1 MTTHRD
7 IDSILDDWFSEGPER
22 IADWVVDESLVTI
35 ERTPQVRGDL
45 RLPRRLTM
53 FGPLRT
59 AGAAAAVVAVVAIGA
74 GLLASNSQPPAGAA
88 SASPIATARATPSP
102 TVAPSVTPAPT
113 QPVAPSAALTPY
125 RSPRHGYAIAYPS
138 NWKYHSA
145 PGTIDAT
152 TYPYDFSGGVD
163 YFSATSPTVSDPGLI
178 AAGPDVPAGTTLTSW
193 ITTIENMQATT
204 LSCPAPDATEDIT
217 IGGDPGQVLTW
228 NDCPVYLLWAGV
240 VHGSHA
246 YEVLLVDQWAVAN
259 PALQATD
266 KALFLR
272 ILTSITFSI
281 PATSATPSPS

>member
-1 MTTHRD
+1 MRTDREMTA
-7 IDSILDDWFSEGPER
+7 LFAGA
-22 IADWVVDESLVTI
+22 IADEAPDPTFLDELFEVLLEEVAASSLT
-35 ERTPQVRGDL
+35 ERPWQRRVAL
-45 RLPRRLTM
+45 RLRAVRW
-53 FGPLRT
+53 PLLVA
-59 AGAAAAVVAVVAIGA
+59 AGVAAVLIGLGVV
-74 GLLASNSQPPAGAA
+74 LRPSSQFGGP
-88 SASPIATARATPSP
+88 SPSP

-178 AAGPDVPAGTTLTSW
+178 AAGPTVPAGTTLTSW

-204 LSCPAPDATEDIT
+204 LACPAPDATEDVT
-217 IGGDPGQVLTW
+217 IGGDPGRLLTW
-228 NDCPVYLLWAGV
+228 NDCPEYLLWAGV

-246 YEVLLVDQWAVAN
+246 YEVLLIDQWAVAN

-272 ILTSITFSI
+272 ILTSITFGPGST
-281 PATSATPSPS
+281 PAPSSS

>member
-1 MTTHRD
+1 MHDERHRA
-7 IDSILDDWFSEGPER
+7 S
-22 IADWVVDESLVTI
+22 VDRSLT
-35 ERTPQVRGDL
+35 L
-45 RLPRRLTM
+45 RFLIVSG
-53 FGPLRT
+53 F
-59 AGAAAAVVAVVAIGA
+59 V
-74 GLLASNSQPPAGAA
+74 LALGGCAA
-88 SASPIATARATPSP
+88 SGATGPAA
-102 TVAPSVTPAPT
+102 SVTGSPSATGLPSAVGT
-113 QPVAPSAALTPY
+113 SSRIAPSAALTPY
-125 RSPRHGYAIAYPS
+125 RSPRHGYTIAYPS

-178 AAGPDVPAGTTLTSW
+178 AAGPTVPAGTTLTSW

-204 LSCPAPDATEDIT
+204 VACPAPDATEDVT
-217 IGGDPGQVLTW
+217 IGGDPGRLLTW
-228 NDCPVYLLWAGV
+228 NDCPEYLLWAGV

-246 YEVLLVDQWAVAN
+246 YEVLLIDQWAAAN

-281 PATSATPSPS
+281 PATSAAPSPS